1 MLVLSSSVIPDLS
14 ESLHF
19 LHCFENVFLLHCTRG
34 ELLQGEDRGLFCKGQ
49 PSPEHCTQRVLCENC
64 GNEERTGT
72 SVHWQPSFLAV
83 VGAPRAYTLHYR
95 DLLGL

>member
-1 MLVLSSSVIPDLS
+1 MLVLSSITEDLS

-34 ELLQGEDRGLFCKGQ
+34 GLQGEDRGLFCEAQ
-49 PSPEHCTQRVLCENC
+49 PSPEHCTQGVLSENF
-64 GNEERTGT
+64 GHDERTGA
-72 SVHWQPSFLAV
+72 SVYWQPSFLAV

-95 DLLGL
+95 DLLGR